1 MKKIFKII
9 LTVILLISFNNIY
22 ASTKV
27 LERNENNN
35 YGINKKIEITESRLE
50 HIKNTKYVNANEKI
64 YDFSNILTDDEEKE
78 LYSKIQEFIEK
89 TNMDM
94 VILTDNVPYNYD
106 EKNEEYAVDFY
117 DYNDFGIN
125 SEKYDGVIFF
135 RNTYPSDRNYGIY
148 MTGNAQLYFTDYR
161 NDNTLDKIYYYIS
174 GDSYLTGI
182 TMFINDFIS
191 YYEAGI
197 PEEYN
202 NSYVDDNGNLIYVKK
217 YYPPFIFAGILSLI
231 VTIIT
236 IVVMVSR
243 NKMVYKAREANEY
256 LDKNSIKYNRKDSHL
271 VSSNT
276 TRHYN
281 PPSSSSSSGG
291 GSSHS
296 FSGSSGIGHSGGGR
310 HG

>member
-50 HIKNTKYVNANEKI
+50 HIKKTKYVNANEKI

>member
-35 YGINKKIEITESRLE
+35 YGVNKKIEITESRLE

-135 RNTYPSDRNYGIY
+135 RITYPSDRYYGIY

>member
-35 YGINKKIEITESRLE
+35 YGVNKKIEITESRLE

>member
-35 YGINKKIEITESRLE
+35 YGVNKKIEITESRLE
-50 HIKNTKYVNANEKI
+50 HIKKTKYVNANEKI

>member
-35 YGINKKIEITESRLE
+35 YGVNKKIEITESRLE

-135 RNTYPSDRNYGIY
+135 RNTYPSDRYYGIY
-148 MTGNAQLYFTDYR
+148 MTGNARLYFTDYR

-236 IVVMVSR
+236 IAIMVSR